1 MNGIPERQERTWGM
15 LCHLSIFIGHF
26 IPFGNIIAPLVI
38 WQMKKNESDFVAYHG
53 KEALNFQISLVIY
66 FAVSLILALVGI
78 GFLLFIA
85 FWVFG
90 LVMVVIAALKAND
103 GVYYRYPF
111 TIRLIK

>member
-1 MNGIPERQERTWGM
+1 M

-38 WQMKKNESDFVAYHG
+38 WQMKKGESDFVAHHG
-53 KEALNFQISLVIY
+53 MEALNFQISLM
-66 FAVSLILALVGI
+66 ILFIAAILLAFVGI
-78 GFLLFIA
+78 GFILLIA
-85 FWVFG
+85 LWIFG
-90 LVMVVIAALKAND
+90 LVIVVIAALRAND